1 MNYYTSLVK
10 QIDQLK
16 AQGKIVKLTKLPS
29 VVNIKRKSIRFW
41 FLTTTVHLFILLIM
55 QNIIIHCQP
64 SMLPTIKELELDYQ
78 ELYDEV
84 DVTIPYVNDV
94 IKLNNS
100 TDDDAEFV
108 NHFGLDYEQVNCIE
122 LI

>member
-41 FLTTTVHLFILLIM
+41 FLTTTVHLFTLLIM
-55 QNIIIHCQP
+55 SKVLIHCQP
-64 SMLPTIKELELDYQ
+64 SLLQTVAKLEYEFHLTNNEIDVIVDDIQDLEDDELCKHYGLN
-78 ELYDEV
+78 YDE
-84 DVTIPYVNDV
+84 
-94 IKLNNS
+94 
-100 TDDDAEFV
+100 
-108 NHFGLDYEQVNCIE
+108 VNCIE
-122 LI
+122 AYDFCAI